1 MMTVKDHKNKDD
13 GVQGEDELDHVP
25 QGAEQ
30 SENNLR
36 FVNMAKE
43 NILLAGISSTVAAT
57 SSIIAG
63 SSAAGKVTESVKSV
77 GNNKGVKK
85 VLSSVA
91 SVYQNQLGPR
101 LESVKV
107 ALNPTIKNMD
117 DLACNGLQSVNN
129 KVTEAKEAYVD
140 PAMNKIGA
148 VGEGTK
154 KMYDTTKT
162 SVSNTKENYVDPVVK
177 KVNDIKLVTI
187 KVYGDC
193 AGIASTA
200 QENYIT
206 PTIEKA
212 QNVQQQYIN
221 PTVNKAQ
228 EIQKAYVDPT
238 MAKVYSVVEDPAK
251 VYGSALNYG
260 MEVKEATVSKALET
274 MDAARSLIVAHG
286 K

>member
-1 MMTVKDHKNKDD
+1 MPVNDNKNKDES
-13 GVQGEDELDHVP
+13 VQGEDELDHVP
-25 QGAEQ
+25 QGGSQ
-30 SENNLR
+30 KENNLR

-43 NILLAGISSTVAAT
+43 NMLVAGISSTVAAT
-57 SSIIAG
+57 SSIIAK
-63 SSAAGKVTESVKSV
+63 SSAAEKVSEGVKSV
-77 GNNKGVKK
+77 GNNEGVKK

-91 SVYQNQLGPR
+91 SVYQTQLGPR

-107 ALNPTIKNMD
+107 ALNPTIKNID

-140 PAMNKIGA
+140 PAMSKIGA

-162 SVSNTKENYVDPVVK
+162 SVSNTKENYVDPVVR
-177 KVNDIKLVTI
+177 KVNDIKMVNI
-187 KVYGDC
+187 K
-193 AGIASTA
+193 
-200 QENYIT
+200 ENYIT
-206 PTIEKA
+206 PTMEKA

-238 MAKVYSVVEDPAK
+238 MAKVYSVVEDPAQ

-274 MDAARSLIVAHG
+274 MDAARSLIVANG